1 MTRKEEVERAWLGY
15 AVQSY
20 YRFDERSFKE
30 GVEWADKTMIDKVC
44 KILEN
49 VTVTYNKRFFGKCEE
64 NAFDADF
71 IKEIRKA
78 MEE

>member
-1 MTRKEEVERAWLGY
+1 MTDLEKQAYKMGY
-15 AVQSY
+15 KKA
-20 YRFDERSFKE
+20 
-30 GVEWADKTMIDKVC
+30 IDDACELLK
-44 KILEN
+44 N

-71 IKEIRKA
+71 IEEFRRA